1 MKTTGTKLADLC
13 ESHKFATLENTKFDV
28 CSCMFAFHYFLK
40 SSETWSSILRTLKD
54 AVKVGGYFF
63 ATFFDA
69 AKIEKLVV
77 GDNKPWIC
85 RGGSSGEPV
94 LSLTRDRSKEN
105 KADVFGKKL
114 IVFAE
119 TIGQHPEFLL
129 DRDWLVKEM
138 KSHGFELCN
147 HNMRT
152 GHFSD
157 MYVVFF
163 ALVTREHFSNNTKMF
178 LLAHRYAR
186 YVRYKKSDLLPHS
199 MRPFSFSYCW
209 VMFRRVK

>member
-1 MKTTGTKLADLC
+1 
-13 ESHKFATLENTKFDV
+13 
-28 CSCMFAFHYFLK
+28 MFAFHYFLK

-105 KADVFGKKL
+105 KDDVFGKKL

-147 HNMRT
+147 HDMRT
-152 GHFSD
+152 WSSSVEFERGVRAWSSRISLFSFT
-157 MYVVFF
+157 YAEVS
-163 ALVTREHFSNNTKMF
+163 LVSLIQPITCHSIVSPTYNNTTPT
-178 LLAHRYAR
+178 L
-186 YVRYKKSDLLPHS
+186 
-199 MRPFSFSYCW
+199 
-209 VMFRRVK
+209 

>member
-1 MKTTGTKLADLC
+1 
-13 ESHKFATLENTKFDV
+13 
-28 CSCMFAFHYFLK
+28 MFAFHYFLK

-163 ALVTREHFSNNTKMF
+163 ALVTREHLSNNTKTF
-178 LLAHRYAR
+178 LPAHRYAR